1 MAYGLWFRL
10 DHTPYAI
17 SHTHR
22 PNGSALP
29 DPEVTLLVVVA
40 LGLHALQD
48 HQADLGPVG
57 DDAARLQV
65 ADVGGLAVPVVHADV
80 GVDVAADDGALDAPQ
95 FDGAGEVPEFVHGL
109 HRGRGDGVQMHS
121 LERPDPARD
130 GGGVDLLLLD
140 HLLRALEQQVIPVEH
155 HQEGTRG
162 RL

>member
-29 DPEVTLLVVVA
+29 DPEVSLLVVVA

-48 HQADLGPVG
+48 GQADLGPVS

-65 ADVGGLAVPVVHADV
+65 ADVGGLAVPVEHADV
-80 GVDVAADDGALDAPQ
+80 GVNVAADDGPLDAPQ
-95 FDGAGEVPEFVHGL
+95 FDGPGEVPVFVHGL
-109 HRGRGDGVQMHS
+109 DGGGGDRVQVDP
-121 LERPDPARD
+121 LERADPARD
-130 GGGVDLLLLD
+130 GCGVDLLLLD
-140 HLLRALEQQVIPVEH
+140 HLLQ
-155 HQEGTRG
+155 
-162 RL
+162 